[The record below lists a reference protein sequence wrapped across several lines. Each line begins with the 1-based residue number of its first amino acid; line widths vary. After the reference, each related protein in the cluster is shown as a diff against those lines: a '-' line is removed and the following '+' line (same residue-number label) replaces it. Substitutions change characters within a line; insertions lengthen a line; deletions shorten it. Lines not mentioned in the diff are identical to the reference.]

1 MPRTGS
7 ERREPPN
14 TWRKAY
20 LSLGSNM
27 GRRPDNLRRALRLL
41 RVEPGISLTRHSR
54 LYTTAPVGYSAQRDF
69 LNGVVE
75 LRTRLGPREL
85 LSRLKGVELALGRQ
99 PGIRNGP
106 RPIDID
112 LLLLGRRVVRRR
124 GLEVPH
130 PRMHRRRFVLEP
142 LAEIAPRAVHPI
154 LRRTA
159 RSLLAGLEPGGR
171 VRPWGTWEP
180 VGSAG
185 G

>member
-1 MPRTGS
+1 
-7 ERREPPN
+7 
-14 TWRKAY
+14 
-20 LSLGSNM
+20 
-27 GRRPDNLRRALRLL
+27 
-41 RVEPGISLTRHSR
+41 VEVARFSR
-54 LYTTAPVGYSAQRDF
+54 LYTTSPVGYSAQRDF

-85 LSRLKGVELALGRQ
+85 LARIKEIERVLGRR

-112 LLLLGRRVVRRR
+112 LLLLGRHVVRRR

-142 LAEIAPRAVHPI
+142 LAEIAPRALHPL

-159 RSLLAGLEPGGR
+159 RSLLAGLAPGVES
-171 VRPWGTWEP
+171 VRPWGAWEP
-180 VGSAG
+180 GASARG
-185 G
+185 